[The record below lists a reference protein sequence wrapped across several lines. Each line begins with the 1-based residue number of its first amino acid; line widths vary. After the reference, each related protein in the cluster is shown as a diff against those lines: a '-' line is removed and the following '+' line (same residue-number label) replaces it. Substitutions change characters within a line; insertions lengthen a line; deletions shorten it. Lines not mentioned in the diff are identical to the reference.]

1 MPTLVSG
8 QSGAAGDPRDV
19 QDPPLPRPPPHGGLR
34 PGAGGVRLP
43 AAGGAR
49 PHPRPEEG
57 VLQCG
62 GLGGGPTCEVLGG
75 ASQKAKWEQQELCGG
90 RWWST
95 LGPRRGICL
104 DGTPGAD
111 VVKLV
116 KDSVN
121 VPVLVNGNVLLYE
134 DIGRGAAPPPCN
146 ARYFR

>member
-1 MPTLVSG
+1 M
-8 QSGAAGDPRDV
+8 
-19 QDPPLPRPPPHGGLR
+19 
-34 PGAGGVRLP
+34 
-43 AAGGAR
+43 
-49 PHPRPEEG
+49 
-57 VLQCG
+57 
-62 GLGGGPTCEVLGG
+62 
-75 ASQKAKWEQQELCGG
+75 
-90 RWWST
+90 
-95 LGPRRGICL
+95 